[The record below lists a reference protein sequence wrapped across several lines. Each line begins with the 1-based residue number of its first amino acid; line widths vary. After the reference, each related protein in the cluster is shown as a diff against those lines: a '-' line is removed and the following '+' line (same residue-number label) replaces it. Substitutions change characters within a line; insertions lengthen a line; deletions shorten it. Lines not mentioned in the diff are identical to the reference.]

1 LEKEKGLGKIWF
13 AMYAIDINTKGEND
27 IVDITAKVEK
37 AIEEICKKE
46 NISDGIA
53 VVFAIGSTC
62 AITTIEYE
70 SNLLDD
76 FKSILKKIDS
86 YKFKHLDNG
95 RSHVKASIV
104 GPSLSLVVKDKKPL
118 LGTWQQIVLVEFDTR
133 PRKRTVVIEVVG
145 R

>member
-1 LEKEKGLGKIWF
+1 
-13 AMYAIDINTKGEND
+13 MYAIDINTKGEND
-27 IVDITAKVEK
+27 VVDITAKVEK
-37 AIEEICKKE
+37 AIEEICKQE

-118 LGTWQQIVLVEFDTR
+118 LGTWQQVVLVEFDTR
-133 PRKRTVVIEVVG
+133 PRKRTVVVEVVG